1 MKDVALAIGV
11 KVLTDWGTCLPSSPP
26 IFAQIECY
34 TLIDA
39 YGACIPR
46 LDKIAHMSGSPSS
59 DNGRCIPIECRVGRQ
74 VM

>member
-1 MKDVALAIGV
+1 MENVALGIGV

-46 LDKIAHMSGSPSS
+46 LDKIAHMPGCPSS
-59 DNGRCIPIECRVGRQ
+59 DNGRYIPIECVAGRQ
-74 VM
+74 AL